1 MFTRTQLLFVVTGLL
16 IAGSGLHAQS
26 FDLTMP
32 TGAARSLTTAD
43 GGSSLRTGVATV
55 RPTDPEHLPAGFA
68 LIRYRS
74 NGVLISETS
83 VPVAPITR
91 FGRIYVELGGTVN
104 TGVAIANPTAYAVD
118 INFAFMDPS
127 GTVVKTGTT
136 RLFPL
141 AKVTRFVNE
150 APFSLKGP
158 FIGTMT
164 IEAFGPPVSM
174 IAIRGFTNERSEFLI
189 STIPVLQQGS
199 GEDWFLPHYANGGG
213 WTTQVVLVNPTDRPV
228 RGVFQFMNNDTLTG
242 DDQPIDIVVDGQSDS
257 SFSYSIPPGG
267 AQTFMTN
274 GAPVNVQSGSVR
286 LIRTQDSPLPIGHV
300 ILSFKQSGITVT
312 QDTVAGAP
320 LRTFHRMYVEED
332 ASQHIHTGLA
342 ILNPAEDGMAV
353 YLELTD
359 SNGRP
364 TGLTTTLGL
373 GPFRHTAK
381 FLREIP
387 GFESLPASFKGVL
400 RIVTLYRLG
409 ASLVGLRTRYNERGD
424 LLVSSMNPVPE
435 FFSPDG
441 LFGLAASP
449 HVVSGA
455 GYTTEFVF
463 FSVSAT
469 GADEFPT
476 GGGFSL
482 NSDTT
487 NAFEFTT
494 PLD

>member
-1 MFTRTQLLFVVTGLL
+1 MFSRTQPFFLVAGLL
-16 IAGSGLHAQS
+16 IAGSVLRAQS

-32 TGAARSLTTAD
+32 TGAARSLTTA
-43 GGSSLRTGVATV
+43 GGGNTLRTGVATV
-55 RPTDPEHLPAGFA
+55 RPIDPEHLPAGFA
-68 LIRYRS
+68 LIRYRP

-91 FGRIYVELGGTVN
+91 FGRIYVEIGSTVN

-118 INFAFMDPS
+118 INFAFMDTS
-127 GTVVKTGTT
+127 GTIIKSGTT
-136 RLFPL
+136 RLLPL
-141 AKVTRFVNE
+141 AKVTRFLNE

-164 IEAFGPPVSM
+164 IEAYGPPVSM
-174 IAIRGFTNERSEFLI
+174 LAIRGFTNERSEFLI
-189 STIPVLQQGS
+189 SSVPVLEQGF

-228 RGVFQFMNNDTLTG
+228 RGIFQFINNDSLTG
-242 DDQPIDIVVDGQSDS
+242 DDQPIEIVVDGKSDS
-257 SFSYSIPPGG
+257 SFSYSIPPGS
-267 AQTFMTN
+267 AQTFLTS
-274 GAPVNVQSGSVR
+274 GAPANVQVGSIR
-286 LIRTQDSPLPIGHV
+286 LIQAPDSSLPAGHV
-300 ILSFKQSGITVT
+300 ILTFKQDGVTVT
-312 QDTVAGAP
+312 QQSVAGAP

-342 ILNPAEDGMAV
+342 MLNPAQDGMAV

-359 SNGRP
+359 SNGQP
-364 TGLTTTLGL
+364 TGLSATVGL

-387 GFESLPASFKGVL
+387 GFESLPPSFKGVL

-441 LFGLAASP
+441 MFGLAASP

-487 NAFEFTT
+487 NALEFAT
-494 PLD
+494 PN